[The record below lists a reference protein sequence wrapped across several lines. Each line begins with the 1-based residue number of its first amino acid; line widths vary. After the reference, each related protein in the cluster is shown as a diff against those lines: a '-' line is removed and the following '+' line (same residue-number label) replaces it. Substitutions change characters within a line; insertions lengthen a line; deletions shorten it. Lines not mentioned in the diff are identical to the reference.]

1 MAFGGLFKG
10 VESSVAKIKDLSF
23 GKKNNEEEIID
34 LVDVEE
40 STGRQEKLNE
50 MQVMGVVNRCL
61 VLKGSKYLPKF
72 IEKKQELSRGF
83 IGDEDREQLTLD
95 RIKFNKEI
103 KDKVVS
109 IENDIRDVE
118 NSAVATKYSG
128 RVAEMRELRSKYY
141 SMLYNEDDLVS
152 GIRNN
157 KDVVPEI
164 VSEKAEEP
172 SVVMK
177 IAPET
182 SWDMFVIMRNYEA
195 SIKSLEFEVSVLENL
210 IHDLK
215 SNIDSLQVSIYSAT
229 LEDIKEQIASL
240 DKINGND
247 GFVDLDKEFDRVKA
261 RFDEMEKPDIEELKE
276 ELEARNELEKE
287 NKLREKLG

>member
-1 MAFGGLFKG
+1 MAFGGLFRG
-10 VESSVAKIKDLSF
+10 IEAGVAKIK
-23 GKKNNEEEIID
+23 GKKNGEEEIID
-34 LVDVEE
+34 LMDVEE
-40 STGRQEKLNE
+40 HTGKQEKLNE
-50 MQVMGVVNRCL
+50 MQVMGLVNRCL

-128 RVAEMRELRSKYY
+128 RVAEMRELRGKYY

-157 KDVVPEI
+157 KEVVPET

-210 IHDLK
+210 IRDLK
-215 SNIDSLQVSIYSAT
+215 SNLDSLQVSIYSAT

-240 DKINGND
+240 NKINGND
-247 GFVDLDKEFDRVKA
+247 GFVDLDKEFDRVKT
-261 RFDEMEKPDIEELKE
+261 RFDKMEKPDIEELKE
-276 ELEARNELEKE
+276 ELEARNELKKE
-287 NKLREKLG
+287 NELREKLG